1 MYQVF
6 GPNMSSSIVEKES
19 RIRIRTSEWGQLL
32 KPFLEHKVQVHQT
45 QEMCYLC
52 SPCNPLFSP
61 TLILIWLLPEGLKK
75 T

>member
-19 RIRIRTSEWGQLL
+19 TIQIQTSKWGQLM

-45 QEMCYLC
+45 QEMSYLC
-52 SPCNPLFSP
+52 SP
-61 TLILIWLLPEGLKK
+61 
-75 T
+75 